1 MTPDTTSQDAS
12 PVARGHTCEPS
23 GPPDTRS
30 GRQRKGALRDIPT
43 RRIDFGFGEVDLHRH
58 FMAGDL
64 VSSHVV
70 AVLSC
75 LFPEGE
81 DFFVQSVRNYRDQI
95 IDPELSAQ
103 VKGFIGQEAIHGREH
118 RAFNSALGD
127 LGYPVRFLDGRVRI
141 LLSILAKVAPKSY
154 QLALTAALE
163 HYTATLAEI
172 LLTTEFLDTDTDIAE
187 VRELFYWHAIEEN
200 EHKSVAFGV
209 FQAVCGKERVRVN
222 IMRATT
228 VGFLMAI
235 ISGTV
240 VSLAFD
246 PDARDMTR
254 LRSSFS
260 KLRRN
265 PLLTRRT
272 VALIREYNRRGFHP
286 EDRDTTALLTT
297 WRERLFGADGQL
309 NHKLRGPRAA

>member
-1 MTPDTTSQDAS
+1 MEAPAEDSHQHA
-12 PVARGHTCEPS
+12 
-23 GPPDTRS
+23 TRY
-30 GRQRKGALRDIPT
+30 IPT
-43 RRIDFGFGEVDLHRH
+43 RRIDFGFDDVDLHRH
-58 FMAGDL
+58 FMAGDI

-81 DFFVQSVRNYRDQI
+81 DFFVQSVRNYRDRI
-95 IDPELSAQ
+95 TDPDLASQ

-118 RAFNSALGD
+118 RSFNTALGN

-141 LLSILAKVAPKSY
+141 GLSILAKVAPKSY

-200 EHKSVAFGV
+200 EHKSVAFDV
-209 FQAVCGKERVRVN
+209 FRAVCGKERVRVN
-222 IMRATT
+222 VMRAAT
-228 VGFLMAI
+228 VAFLLAI
-235 ISGTV
+235 ISGTL

-246 PDARDMTR
+246 PEARDLPR
-254 LRSSFS
+254 LRASLSR
-260 KLRRN
+260 LRRN
-265 PLLTRRT
+265 PMLSAET
-272 VALIREYNRRGFHP
+272 VALIGEYNRHGFHP
-286 EDRDTTALLTT
+286 EDRDTTQLLAL
-297 WRERLFGADGQL
+297 WRERLFGTGGQL
-309 NHKLRGPRAA
+309 NHKLKGPRSP

>member
-1 MTPDTTSQDAS
+1 
-12 PVARGHTCEPS
+12 
-23 GPPDTRS
+23 
-30 GRQRKGALRDIPT
+30 
-43 RRIDFGFGEVDLHRH
+43 
-58 FMAGDL
+58 MAGDI

-81 DFFVQSVRNYRDQI
+81 DFFVQSVRNYRDRI
-95 IDPELSAQ
+95 TDPELSAQ

-118 RAFNSALGD
+118 RAFNAALGD

-141 LLSILAKVAPKSY
+141 GLSVLAKVAPKSY

-172 LLTTEFLDTDTDIAE
+172 LLTTRMLDADTDIAE

-200 EHKSVAFGV
+200 EHKSVAFDV
-209 FQAVCGKERVRVN
+209 FRAVCGKERIRVN
-222 IMRATT
+222 IMRAAT

-235 ISGTV
+235 ISGTL

-246 PDARDMTR
+246 PEARDMPR
-254 LRSSFS
+254 LRTSFWN
-260 KLRRN
+260 LRRN
-265 PLLTRRT
+265 PLLTRET
-272 VALIREYNRRGFHP
+272 VALIGEYNMHGFHP
-286 EDRDTTALLTT
+286 EDRDTTELLTI
-297 WRERLFGADGQL
+297 WRQRLFGTGGQL
-309 NHKLRGPRAA
+309 NHKLR